1 MTPEEFNEI
10 LTQHGLPK
18 YIRAQKQILEKPKE
32 GGSRE
37 RLEAV
42 RRSQEARKDIQEIL
56 SNREICRQLLTYT
69 RQQTPLEQTKIINLI
84 LVMMDL
90 SGEIYGKVRYAPYY
104 QDALQLNMIWFCE
117 NFVNGYNPDK
127 SSVIYWFNQY
137 QRYRILDL
145 IKQQRPNVQS
155 LDEPTG
161 DPDIDII
168 PSPEPK
174 DFIKKVEEMLE
185 SVENCP
191 NLPNS
196 QCPLF
201 IIRKYPNA
209 DCRSVLISV
218 LKLLHT
224 GEKDTLGEVWK
235 TLGGEYQIPSSSIKL
250 FIRNECSKCINRLT
264 E

>member
-10 LTQHGLPK
+10 LSQHGIPK

-42 RRSQEARKDIQEIL
+42 RRSQESRKDIKEIL

-90 SGEIYGKVRYAPYY
+90 CGEIYGKVRYAPYY
-104 QDALQLNMIWFCE
+104 QDALQLNMIWFYE

-145 IKQQRPNVQS
+145 IRKKGPDKS
-155 LDEPTG
+155 LD
-161 DPDIDII
+161 DLDDNI

-174 DFIKKVEEMLE
+174 DFIKNVEEMLDA
-185 SVENCP
+185 VENCP

-201 IIRKYPNA
+201 RIRKYPNA

-224 GEKDTLGEVWK
+224 GEKDTLGEVWN

>member
-1 MTPEEFNEI
+1 MTSEEFNEI

-37 RLEAV
+37 RLEAA
-42 RRSQEARKDIQEIL
+42 RRSQESRKDIKEIL

-69 RQQTPLEQTKIINLI
+69 RQQTPSEQTKIINWI

-104 QDALQLNMIWFCE
+104 QDALELTTIWFCE

-145 IKQQRPNVQS
+145 IRKKGPDKS
-155 LDEPTG
+155 LD
-161 DPDIDII
+161 DLDDNI

-174 DFIKKVEEMLE
+174 DFIKKVEEMLDA
-185 SVENCP
+185 VENCP

-201 IIRKYPNA
+201 RIRKYPNA

>member
-1 MTPEEFNEI
+1 MTSEEFNEI

-32 GGSRE
+32 GGGRE
-37 RLEAV
+37 RLEAA
-42 RRSQEARKDIQEIL
+42 RRSQESRKDIKEIL

-104 QDALQLNMIWFCE
+104 QDALELTTIWFCE

-145 IKQQRPNVQS
+145 IRKKGPDKS
-155 LDEPTG
+155 LD
-161 DPDIDII
+161 DLDDNI

-235 TLGGEYQIPSSSIKL
+235 TLGGEYQIPPSAIKT